1 MFAYIKGSLEVKTNG
16 YIVIDVNGIGYKIF
30 MSETAINK
38 LGAIGEIIKIHTYV
52 RVREDDISIY
62 GFNTNE
68 ELRMFELLLSV
79 SGIGAKSALVI
90 LSNVSVS
97 SFALAIINNDINLLK
112 KLPGIGPKTAQ
123 RVILELKDKLKKENE
138 IVANENTDISDTIN
152 TAIMDDEKIAE
163 EQVVGV
169 LNFDIHLVKDFKG
182 KRYIERITE
191 CIPLENEDNYNLDYK
206 KAKTGDAKLDKFF
219 DNATIYFS
227 KSTNLQTYKYVNI
240 LEYHD
245 GNYVLTNPISEINRK
260 EMKNNMDEQDA
271 KKFEQFCKE
280 NWN

>member
-152 TAIMDDEKIAE
+152 IAIMDDEKIAE
-163 EQVVGV
+163 ATAALKV
-169 LNFDIHLVKDFKG
+169 LGYTGKEIEKALEKVDANLSVEDIIRKG
-182 KRYIERITE
+182 
-191 CIPLENEDNYNLDYK
+191 LLNL
-206 KAKTGDAKLDKFF
+206 A
-219 DNATIYFS
+219 
-227 KSTNLQTYKYVNI
+227 
-240 LEYHD
+240 
-245 GNYVLTNPISEINRK
+245 R
-260 EMKNNMDEQDA
+260 
-271 KKFEQFCKE
+271 
-280 NWN
+280 

>member
-97 SFALAIINNDINLLK
+97 EFEKNNEENDINLLK

-163 EQVVGV
+163 ATAALKV
-169 LNFDIHLVKDFKG
+169 LGYTGKEIEKALEKVDANLSVEDIIRKG
-182 KRYIERITE
+182 
-191 CIPLENEDNYNLDYK
+191 LLNL
-206 KAKTGDAKLDKFF
+206 A
-219 DNATIYFS
+219 
-227 KSTNLQTYKYVNI
+227 
-240 LEYHD
+240 
-245 GNYVLTNPISEINRK
+245 R
-260 EMKNNMDEQDA
+260 
-271 KKFEQFCKE
+271 
-280 NWN
+280 